1 MSEDM
6 ESGQPICETQIWV
19 ESMSEAR
26 RETLIVAVI
35 LFVMIALFWRAAF
48 HIGVLNSPSESLV
61 NFLILLALFL
71 GSSLLVRMFIRS
83 HLGTGVIGRSLR
95 ITNTHPWYEGDG
107 KDQSAVGFLE
117 ENGVRWLEKGERLE
131 MQAKGLFGEFV
142 FRIRNGSET
151 IAIKPPRWS
160 SPRLA
165 RLAVSTLNAAAAVSD
180 AELLSGEDPSLI
192 GARQRESSGES
203 LLERSWDS
211 TTPGIISDDVRSGI
225 QQILDS
231 RGSESIRGES
241 E

>member
-1 MSEDM
+1 MSEDWG
-6 ESGQPICETQIWV
+6 SGLPICETQIWA

-26 RETLIVAVI
+26 RETQIVAVI

-48 HIGVLNSPSESLV
+48 HIGVLTSPSESLV
-61 NFLILLALFL
+61 NSLILLVLVL
-71 GSSLLVRMFIRS
+71 GTSLLTWMFIRS
-83 HLGTGVIGRSLR
+83 HFGTGVVGRSLR
-95 ITNTHPWYEGDG
+95 LTKTHPWFGGDG
-107 KDQSAVGFLE
+107 KDPSAVGFLE
-117 ENGVRWLEKGERLE
+117 EKGVRWLEKGERLE
-131 MQAKGLFGEFV
+131 MQAKGFFGEFV
-142 FRIRNGSET
+142 LRIRNGSET

-160 SPRLA
+160 SSRLA
-165 RLAVSTLNAAAAVSD
+165 RLAVSALNAAAAVSD

-211 TTPGIISDDVRSGI
+211 TTPGMISDDVRSGI

-231 RGSESIRGES
+231 RGSESIRGEC

>member
-1 MSEDM
+1 MSEDV
-6 ESGQPICETQIWV
+6 GLGLPICETQIWA
-19 ESMSEAR
+19 ESTSDSR
-26 RETLIVAVI
+26 RETFVVAAI
-35 LFVMIALFWRAAF
+35 LLLMIALFWRAAF
-48 HIGVLNSPSESLV
+48 HIGALTFPSESV
-61 NFLILLALFL
+61 VDFLILLILVL
-71 GSSLLVRMFIRS
+71 GTSLLVWMFVRS
-83 HLGTGVIGRSLR
+83 HLGTGVVGRSLR
-95 ITNTHPWYEGDG
+95 LTKTHPWFDGDG

-131 MQAKGLFGEFV
+131 MQVKGIFGEFV
-142 FRIRNGSET
+142 LRIRNGSDT
-151 IAIKPPRWS
+151 ISIESPRWS
-160 SPRLA
+160 SPRSA

-203 LLERSWDS
+203 LLERSWDPTS
-211 TTPGIISDDVRSGI
+211 PGMVSDDVRSGI